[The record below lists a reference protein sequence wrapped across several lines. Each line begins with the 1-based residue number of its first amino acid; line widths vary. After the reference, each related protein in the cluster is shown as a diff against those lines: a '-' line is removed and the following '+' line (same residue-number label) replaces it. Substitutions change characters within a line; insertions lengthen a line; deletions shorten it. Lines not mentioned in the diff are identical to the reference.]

1 VNLKQEGKSLMTKEL
16 IAATFAFALLLPAA
30 ASAMDAD
37 GDGMVSMDEFQAAMP
52 DAAEGTFE
60 AADTD
65 GDGMLNADEVAAA
78 QESGLIP
85 A

>member
-1 VNLKQEGKSLMTKEL
+1 MTKEL
-16 IAATFAFALLLPAA
+16 TAATFAFALLMPAVA
-30 ASAMDAD
+30 LAMDAD
-37 GDGMVSMDEFQAAMP
+37 GDGMVSMEEFQAAMP

-65 GDGMLNADEVAAA
+65 GDGMLTEDEVAAA
-78 QESGLIP
+78 KESGLIP